1 MEIIK
6 YQFPKHGGGKGDLV
20 AVEAL
25 QDVPFE
31 VKRVYYIYNVKEH
44 VRRGF
49 HAHRKLNQVL
59 ICVHGSCR
67 VLLDD
72 GESRADVLLD
82 NPAEGLFVGGMV
94 WREMYGFSPDATLL
108 VLASDHYKV
117 EDYIFDY
124 EEFKRMVNETEAEEA

>member
-6 YQFPKHGGGKGDLV
+6 YQCAKHGGDRGDLV

-31 VKRVYYIYNVKEH
+31 VKRVYYIYNVKAA
-44 VRRGF
+44 VRRGV

-59 ICVHGSCR
+59 ICVHGSCK

-72 GESRADVLLD
+72 GESREDVLLD
-82 NPAEGLFVGGMV
+82 NPAEGLFVGKMI
-94 WREMYGFSPDATLL
+94 WREMYDFSPDTTLL
-108 VLASDHYKV
+108 VLASEHYKV
-117 EDYIFDY
+117 EDYIFCY
-124 EEFKRMVNETEAEEA
+124 EEFKRLVNRTEVEEA